1 MSTPTKRMSG
11 KKAYIYNWDEVPLF
25 VDLQFCSML
34 LGICVQTLRQKCA
47 KGIIKA
53 VKTDAGWRVAK
64 DTLMDYY
71 NNGGVI

>member
-1 MSTPTKRMSG
+1 MPKRP
-11 KKAYIYNWDEVPLF
+11 KRNKAYIYSWEEVPLF
-25 VDLQFCSML
+25 VDLRSCSVL
-34 LGICVQTLRQKCA
+34 LGIGVEALRRMCA
-47 KGIIKA
+47 RGSLKA